1 MSGVRR
7 TATIDLVALKSTLT
21 ELLERD
27 DSFVLDARADAYGH
41 GADAVIAAA
50 TEAGVSEIL
59 VSPGGEFRSPG
70 VVTHTSGRA
79 LVSAEAYGLDGI
91 HRPVMTVVGEVI
103 AVKRALQGA
112 GVSYGYT
119 YRTSTESHL
128 ALVGLGYADGIP
140 RLASNR
146 ASVFVAGGQHP
157 LAGRIAMDQF
167 VADCGSAEP
176 RVGDDVVLFGD
187 SALGFPSA
195 VDWAVHTERPPLELT
210 AGIGPR
216 VQRVFS

>member
-7 TATIDLVALKSTLT
+7 TVTIDLVALKTTLT

-41 GADAVIAAA
+41 GADAVIATA
-50 TEAGVSEIL
+50 TEAGVSHIL
-59 VSPGGEFRSPG
+59 VSPDSELSSPAL
-70 VVTHTSGRA
+70 VTQNPGRP
-79 LVSAEAYGLDGI
+79 LVSAEAYGLDGA
-91 HRPVMTVVGEVI
+91 HTPVMTMVGEVI
-103 AVKRALQGA
+103 AVKRASAGA

-119 YRTSTESHL
+119 YRTSTPSLL
-128 ALVGLGYADGIP
+128 ALIGLGYADGIP

-146 ASVFVAGGQHP
+146 ARVFVAGGQHP

-167 VADCGSAEP
+167 VVDCGSAHP
-176 RVGDDVVLFGD
+176 QVGDDVVLFGNP
-187 SALGFPSA
+187 ALGFPSA
-195 VDWAVHTERPPLELT
+195 TEWAVHTERSPLELT
-210 AGIGPR
+210 AGIGTR

>member
-7 TATIDLVALKSTLT
+7 TATIDLVALKSTLL

-41 GADAVIAAA
+41 GADAIIATA
-50 TEAGVSEIL
+50 TEAGVSQIL
-59 VSPGGEFRSPG
+59 VSPRSEFSSPTL
-70 VVTHTSGRA
+70 VTETSGRP
-79 LVSAEAYGLDGI
+79 LVSAEAYGLDGTHPPI
-91 HRPVMTVVGEVI
+91 MTVVGEVI
-103 AVKRALQGA
+103 GVKRASEGA

-119 YRTSTESHL
+119 YRTSAESHL

-167 VADCGSAEP
+167 VADCGSTEP
-176 RVGDDVVLFGD
+176 QVGDDVVLFGD
-187 SALGFPSA
+187 PALGFPSA
-195 VDWAVHTERPPLELT
+195 IQWAVHTERPPLELT
-210 AGIGPR
+210 AGIAPR

>member
-1 MSGVRR
+1 MFGVRR
-7 TATIDLVALKSTLT
+7 TATIDLVALKTTLT
-21 ELLERD
+21 ELIERD

-41 GADAVIAAA
+41 GADAVIETA
-50 TEAGVSEIL
+50 TEAGVSHIL
-59 VSPGGEFRSPG
+59 VSPDSELSSPAL
-70 VVTHTSGRA
+70 VTESSGRP
-79 LVSAEAYGLDGI
+79 LVSAEAYGLDGA
-91 HRPVMTVVGEVI
+91 HTPVMTMVGEVI
-103 AVKRALQGA
+103 AVKRASRGA

-119 YRTSTESHL
+119 YRTSTPSHL
-128 ALVGLGYADGIP
+128 ALIGLGYADGIP

-167 VADCGSAEP
+167 VVDCGSAEP
-176 RVGDDVVLFGD
+176 QVGDEVVLFGNP
-187 SALGFPSA
+187 ALGFPSA
-195 VDWAVHTERPPLELT
+195 AEWAVHTERSPLGLT